1 MSEKYNNAL
10 KEYGVLLIFA
20 GAFGAFY
27 TFVYQ
32 QYVTMEAFPIYDVGV
47 NLMFLYLT
55 AQQLAHL
62 NNPLAWLYILGTF
75 SYKSPL
81 LYFFFINNAYEAVI
95 WQAAVTAAP
104 VIPIFY
110 ITKELTKS
118 YNKAYFTVWLYLLN
132 PGVYGELFMPFHM
145 QNLFVLYFL
154 LMYYFKI
161 KNKPIPAAIFAIL
174 ASTVRYPYV
183 FLVLW
188 YIIVEG
194 LVDIFREL
202 FEERHEIKEAIKSRN
217 FAMLLFGKRHE
228 ESKTKDEFN
237 NASEY
242 IMYAA
247 IFAITFTSLGIA
259 AFGPNAFDIF
269 IQSHLASSS
278 GHSNIGFRPLNL
290 LTPLTILGSA
300 FFVWDWFILTILPVA
315 IIFSITTYTSMT
327 FPYIYLFQYA
337 SLYLAQLFIT
347 VARTLAKIDS
357 FNLKRIM
364 PNALAFILITFAVL
378 SLISPVSI
386 TSRIALGGPYYTL
399 AEYPDRVQDFYQVA
413 SLIPQNASV
422 LTTPYMPELYPRVPE
437 HLYPLVLQYTNFTS
451 FNFAKNQ
458 YLVYDSATN
467 TTVNVSV
474 DYIVIDITSNFNN
487 QSIAVLN
494 LFYKNGYGIYAVYY
508 WFVVMKYNYTGPPVL
523 FKLPSFS
530 VNGTTKL
537 FLIPGI
543 YTAINAEILGVTNN
557 TVEAFGYYNVVGNN
571 GVLTLKS
578 LLQQ

>member
-1 MSEKYNNAL
+1 
-10 KEYGVLLIFA
+10 
-20 GAFGAFY
+20 
-27 TFVYQ
+27 

-62 NNPLAWLYILGTF
+62 NNPLTWLYILGTF

-104 VIPIFY
+104 IIPLFY
-110 ITKELTKS
+110 VAKELTKS
-118 YNKAYFTVWLYLLN
+118 YEKSYLVVWLYLLN

-161 KNKPIPAAIFAIL
+161 KNKPIPAVIFAIL
-174 ASTVRYPYV
+174 ASTVRFPYV
-183 FLVLW
+183 FLVLG
-188 YIIVEG
+188 YVTI
-194 LVDIFREL
+194 EL
-202 FEERHEIKEAIKSRN
+202 FVDLLRGLLAKRHEIVEAIKSRD
-217 FAMLLFGKRHE
+217 FTRLFKTRHE
-228 ESKTKDEFN
+228 VPETKYEFN
-237 NASEY
+237 DTSGY
-242 IMYAA
+242 IMFAA
-247 IFAITFTSLGIA
+247 LLVIMSILFGIA
-259 AFGPNAFDIF
+259 ALGPNAFNIDL
-269 IQSHLASSS
+269 QSHLASPN
-278 GHSNIGFRPLNL
+278 GRSNIGFRPLNL
-290 LTPLTILGSA
+290 LTPLTILASA
-300 FFVWDWFILTILPVA
+300 FFVWDWFIITILPVF
-315 IIFSITTYTSMT
+315 IPFVITTYMAMS

-347 VARTLAKIDS
+347 VARTLAKIDN
-357 FNLKRIM
+357 FKLKNIM
-364 PNALAFILITFAVL
+364 PYALLFVLLTFTVL

-386 TSRIALGGPYYTL
+386 TSRIAMGGPYYTL

-422 LTTPYMPELYPRVPE
+422 LTTPYMPELYPRIPE
-437 HLYPLVLQYTNFTS
+437 HLYPLILPYTNFTS

-474 DYIVIDITSNFNN
+474 DYIVIDITNNFNN

-494 LFYKNGYGIYAVYY
+494 LFYKDGYGIYAVYY

-523 FKLPSFS
+523 FKPPSFS
-530 VNGTTKL
+530 VNGTTNL
-537 FLIPGI
+537 FLIPGV
-543 YTAINAEILGVTNN
+543 YTAINAKILGITNN
-557 TVEAFGYYNVVGNN
+557 TVETFGYYNVVGNN